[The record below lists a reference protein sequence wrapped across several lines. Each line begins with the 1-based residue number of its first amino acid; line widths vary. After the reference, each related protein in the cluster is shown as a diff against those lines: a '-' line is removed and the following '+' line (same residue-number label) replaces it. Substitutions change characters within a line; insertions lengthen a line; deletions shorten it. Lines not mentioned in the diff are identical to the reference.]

1 MSKQSGLLRIPGLE
15 EPEFELNQQFLSK
28 KELLRALILQ
38 LRKDFNS
45 AGIPIKLLLTRK
57 YSFEALCEAV
67 HEAFT
72 DQSAT
77 SIFNLL
83 YRVDISETQLRKGMP
98 TPGIDPQ
105 LMAGLIIKRE
115 LQKVVLRS
123 LYSNKENSST
133 ETGRIED

>member
-1 MSKQSGLLRIPGLE
+1 MRIPGLE

-57 YSFEALCEAV
+57 YSFEELCEAV
-67 HEAFT
+67 NEAFT
-72 DQSAT
+72 NQSAT
-77 SIFNLL
+77 TIFNLL
-83 YRVDISETQLRKGMP
+83 YRVDISETQLRRGMP
-98 TPGIDPQ
+98 TPGIDPH

-123 LYSNKENSST
+123 LYSSQENSSP
-133 ETGRIED
+133 EQGSIED